1 MDLFAE
7 IYDLVLDALGSM
19 QSENILPKNIDFKNV
34 TVELPR
40 DSLHGDM
47 STNAAMVL
55 AKQANLKPR
64 EIAEILIEKLKSDT
78 RISTIEVAGP
88 GFLNLTLKKAIWLD
102 LIPQIIR
109 LKSDFGKSLIGGN
122 KKVNIEFVS
131 ANPTGPLHVG
141 HTRGAVFGDALAN
154 LLDFAGYDVTREYYI
169 NDSGQQIINLA
180 KSVYFRYLEL
190 LNKDKILF
198 TDDMYP
204 GEYLI
209 PVAQI
214 IINKYGDRFIG
225 AEDSEWIEIFKKIS
239 IDCMM
244 NLIKKDLLSINISH
258 DVFTSENSLKLNG
271 YIDKVVNILDKNNMI
286 YEGVLEA
293 PKGLKK
299 EDWESRPQLLFKSTL
314 HGDDTDR
321 PLKKSDNSW
330 TYFAAD
336 AAYHYEKYIRKFTSI
351 INIWGAD
358 HGGYVKRIEGIVKS
372 ISESSIKFNVK
383 LCQLVNLSDNG
394 KPVKMSKRA
403 GNFITMKSVV
413 NSVGADVLRF
423 IMLTRK
429 NDAPL
434 DFDMLK
440 VKEQSKDNPV
450 YYVQYANIR
459 INSLYKKAINIGI
472 DLNSDLK
479 NINFSLLKEP
489 SELSLIKIISK
500 WPRQVELAAIANEP
514 HRITFYLNDLAS
526 AFHYSWSLGNTKSE
540 LRYFVEGDINLTLA
554 RLSLAKVVKI
564 ILFSGLSIIGVKS
577 VEDLSIEQRK
587 NNV

>member
-1 MDLFAE
+1 MNIFEDIRNIIINVA
-7 IYDLVLDALGSM
+7 ISIGVKDN
-19 QSENILPKNIDFKNV
+19 NILNKITAEPPKD
-34 TVELPR
+34 
-40 DSLHGDM
+40 DSHGDIA
-47 STNAAMVL
+47 TNIAL
-55 AKQANLKPR
+55 LSSKFLKKNPK
-64 EIAEILIEKLKSDT
+64 EIAIDIVAIIIKNKFINEAKI
-78 RISTIEVAGP
+78 AGP
-88 GFLNLTLKKAIWLD
+88 GFINLSLDKAIFYKCCQNV
-102 LIPQIIR
+102 LIHKYQY
-109 LKSDFGKSLIGGN
+109 GKSNYGKLE
-122 KKVNIEFVS
+122 KVNIEYVS
-131 ANPTGPLHVG
+131 ANPTGPMHIG
-141 HTRGAVFGDALAN
+141 HARGAVFGDSLAN
-154 LLDFAGYDVTREYYI
+154 LLEYVGYDITREYYI

-198 TDDMYP
+198 TEDMYP

-214 IINKYGDRFIG
+214 IIKKYGDKFLKV
-225 AEDSEWIEIFKKIS
+225 EESEWIEIFKKIS

-244 NLIKKDLLSINISH
+244 NLIKEDLLSINISH
-258 DVFTSENSLKLNG
+258 DVFTSENSLKSNG
-271 YIDKVVNILDKNNMI
+271 YIDKVVNILDNNNMI

-314 HGDDTDR
+314 HGDDLDR

-434 DFDMLK
+434 DFDILK

-472 DLNSDLK
+472 DLNSDLED
-479 NINFSLLKEP
+479 INFSLLKES
-489 SELSLIKIISK
+489 SELNLIKIISK

>member
-1 MDLFAE
+1 MNIFEDIRNIIINVA
-7 IYDLVLDALGSM
+7 ISIGVKDN
-19 QSENILPKNIDFKNV
+19 NILNKITAEPPKD
-34 TVELPR
+34 
-40 DSLHGDM
+40 DSHGDIA
-47 STNAAMVL
+47 TNIAL
-55 AKQANLKPR
+55 LSSKFLKKNPK
-64 EIAEILIEKLKSDT
+64 EIAIDIVAIIIKNKFINEAKI
-78 RISTIEVAGP
+78 AGP
-88 GFLNLTLKKAIWLD
+88 GFINLSLDKAIFYKCCQNV
-102 LIPQIIR
+102 LIHKYQY
-109 LKSDFGKSLIGGN
+109 GKSNYGKLE
-122 KKVNIEFVS
+122 KVNIEYVS
-131 ANPTGPLHVG
+131 ANPTGPMHIG
-141 HTRGAVFGDALAN
+141 HARGAVFGDSLAN
-154 LLDFAGYDVTREYYI
+154 LLEYVGYDITREYYI

-214 IINKYGDRFIG
+214 IIKKYGDKFLKV
-225 AEDSEWIEIFKKIS
+225 EESEWIEIFKKIS

-244 NLIKKDLLSINISH
+244 NLIKEDLLSINISH
-258 DVFTSENSLKLNG
+258 DVFTSENSLKSNG
-271 YIDKVVNILDKNNMI
+271 YIDKVVNILDNNNMI

-314 HGDDTDR
+314 HGDDLDR

-472 DLNSDLK
+472 DLNSDLED
-479 NINFSLLKEP
+479 INFSLLKES
-489 SELSLIKIISK
+489 SELNLIKIISK

>member
-1 MDLFAE
+1 MNIFEDIRNIIINVA
-7 IYDLVLDALGSM
+7 ISIGVKDN
-19 QSENILPKNIDFKNV
+19 NILNKITAEPPKD
-34 TVELPR
+34 
-40 DSLHGDM
+40 DSHGDIA
-47 STNAAMVL
+47 TNIAL
-55 AKQANLKPR
+55 LSSKFLKKNPK
-64 EIAEILIEKLKSDT
+64 EIAIDIVAIIIKNKFINEAKI
-78 RISTIEVAGP
+78 AGP
-88 GFLNLTLKKAIWLD
+88 GFINLSLDKAIFYKCCQNV
-102 LIPQIIR
+102 LIHKYQY
-109 LKSDFGKSLIGGN
+109 GKSNYGKLE
-122 KKVNIEFVS
+122 KVNIEYVS
-131 ANPTGPLHVG
+131 ANPTGPMHIG
-141 HTRGAVFGDALAN
+141 HARGAVFGDSLAN
-154 LLDFAGYDVTREYYI
+154 LLEYVGYDITREYYI

-214 IINKYGDRFIG
+214 IIKKYGDKFLKV
-225 AEDSEWIEIFKKIS
+225 EESEWIEIFKKIS

-244 NLIKKDLLSINISH
+244 NLIKEDLLSINISH
-258 DVFTSENSLKLNG
+258 DVFTSENSLKSNG
-271 YIDKVVNILDKNNMI
+271 YIDKVVNILDNNNMI

-314 HGDDTDR
+314 HGDDLDR

-434 DFDMLK
+434 DFDILK

-472 DLNSDLK
+472 DLNSDLED
-479 NINFSLLKEP
+479 INFSLLKES
-489 SELSLIKIISK
+489 SELNLIKIISK